1 MQSIAIGEA
10 FAALDAAIEE
20 LPNRPAIFVL
30 RPREGIPHLAKT
42 KVLRRRLQRLLR
54 IADLRRSLAGIDYCL
69 TGSALES
76 AFELHKVARG
86 YFPTNYRETL
96 RLRLPPYLK
105 VVLGNPF
112 PRTHVTTH
120 LAGARASYYGP
131 FRSRAS
137 AEQFESELLDLF
149 QVRRCQEDLLPSPLH
164 PGCMYGEMGKC
175 LRPCQEAVG
184 PDEYAHEV
192 SRLVDFVSSDGRSL
206 LGSLSAARE
215 RLSAEMQFEEA
226 ARQHKQMERVEAVLK
241 LRDEMSRNVE
251 RLNAVAVTA
260 SVESDA
266 AELHCFRGGCYQG
279 AERVSFELVEGKPV
293 SLDQKLRE
301 TFSVWATPKPT
312 EPREREEHLAILAR
326 WFYSSWCDGE
336 MLLIDDFDHVPY
348 RKLVHAISRVCQ
360 PGH

>member
-1 MQSIAIGEA
+1 MQSIVIGEDL
-10 FAALDAAIEE
+10 AALDATIEQ
-20 LPNRPAIFVL
+20 LPNRPAVFVL
-30 RPREGIPHLAKT
+30 QPRQGVPHLAKT

-54 IADLRRSLAGIDYCL
+54 MPDLRRSLATVEYRL

-76 AFELHKVARG
+76 AFTLHQLARTH
-86 YFPTNYRETL
+86 FPANYREVI

-112 PRTHVTTH
+112 PRTHVTSH
-120 LAGARASYYGP
+120 VAGARSAYYGP

-149 QVRRCQEDLLPSPLH
+149 QVRRCQEDLMPSPLH

-175 LRPCQEAVG
+175 LRPCQAAVG
-184 PDEYAHEV
+184 ADEYAHEV

-206 LGSLSAARE
+206 LGSLGAARE

-226 ARQHKQMERVEAVLK
+226 ARQHRQMDRVEAVLK
-241 LRDEMSRNVE
+241 LRDEISRNVD
-251 RLNAVAVTA
+251 RLNVVAITP
-260 SVESDA
+260 S
-266 AELHCFRGGCYQG
+266 AEPDGADLHCFRRGSYQG

-301 TFSVWATPKPT
+301 VFSAWAIPKSSET
-312 EPREREEHLAILAR
+312 RDREDHLAILAR

-336 MLLIDDFDHVPY
+336 LLLIDDFDHVPY

-360 PGH
+360 PKH